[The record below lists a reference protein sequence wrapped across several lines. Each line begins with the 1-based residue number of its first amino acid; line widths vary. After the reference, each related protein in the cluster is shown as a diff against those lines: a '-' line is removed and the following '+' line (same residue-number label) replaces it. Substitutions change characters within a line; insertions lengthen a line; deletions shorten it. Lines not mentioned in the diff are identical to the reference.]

1 MSAQSLC
8 IWLDTLK
15 RAKRTKPYQ
24 YYLLVAPF
32 EFPRA
37 RHSHPLVDSYIS
49 TQRPNLTV
57 SDDFVRVTADCT
69 YSYMFL
75 FGRGDDDIHHRAA
88 VDVNAYLDRC
98 NLQPELWQKQSKVM
112 KS

>member
-1 MSAQSLC
+1 
-8 IWLDTLK
+8 
-15 RAKRTKPYQ
+15 
-24 YYLLVAPF
+24 
-32 EFPRA
+32 
-37 RHSHPLVDSYIS
+37 
-49 TQRPNLTV
+49 
-57 SDDFVRVTADCT
+57 
-69 YSYMFL
+69 MFL